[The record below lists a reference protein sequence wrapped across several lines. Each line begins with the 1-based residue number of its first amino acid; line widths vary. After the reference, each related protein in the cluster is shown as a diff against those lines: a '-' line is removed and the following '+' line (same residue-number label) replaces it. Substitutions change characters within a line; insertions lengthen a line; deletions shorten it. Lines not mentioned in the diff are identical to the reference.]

1 MTSPSARPCG
11 NALPRP
17 PIRFPPAADEDG
29 ADEDGADED
38 GADEDG
44 AVEEWTDWDDLFPT
58 QQVVGT
64 LCAADREDDASAPD
78 YDYDL
83 H

>member
-17 PIRFPPAADEDG
+17 PIRFPPA